1 MREKAIFIDSEKL
14 KIFIKDIFISL
25 EVIEEEAEKVAEIIV
40 ETDLRGVYSH
50 GVIRVPIYTKR
61 IGLGFIN
68 PKSKIDIVRDYNAS
82 AALDAN
88 NCLGQISSEKAMQMA
103 IEKADKYSVGV
114 VVVKNSNHFGAA
126 AAYAL
131 QAVEKD
137 MIGFATTNAACRMAP
152 TGGSEQIIGN
162 NPFCYA
168 IPAGEELPIILDVS
182 CSVVALGKIILKM
195 KKGENLP
202 LGWVLDKNGNA
213 TTDPYAAI
221 QGGGSLVPIGEHKGY
236 GMALVFDILSGI
248 LSDSIGGI
256 EVQSLYNLN
265 TDKKLGAGHFFMA
278 MKIDNFMPI
287 DRFKHRIDERIKE
300 IKNSSK
306 KEGVKQIH
314 LPGEIEFK
322 NKEKNLR
329 DGIPIA
335 KEVVE
340 ELKKTAKELGIN
352 IDDYKIFK

>member
-1 MREKAIFIDSEKL
+1 MRKREILVDSEKL
-14 KIFIKDIFISL
+14 KSFIKNIFISL
-25 EVIEEEAEKVAEIIV
+25 EVIEEEAEKVAEILV
-40 ETDLRGVYSH
+40 KSDLRGVNSH
-50 GVIRVPIYTKR
+50 GVIRVPIYAKR

-68 PKSKIDIVRDYNAS
+68 PKSKIDIVRDQNAS
-82 AALDAN
+82 AVLDAN
-88 NCLGQISSEKAMQMA
+88 NCLGQISSVKAMQLA

-114 VVVKNSNHFGAA
+114 TVVKNSNHFGEA

-131 QAVEKD
+131 QAVKKD
-137 MIGFATTNAACRMAP
+137 MIGFVTTNAACRMAP
-152 TGGSEQIIGN
+152 TGGTEQIIGN

-168 IPAGEELPIILDVS
+168 IPAGEELPIVLDVA
-182 CSVVALGKIILKM
+182 CSVVSLGKIILKM

-202 LGWVLDKNGNA
+202 LGWALDKNGNA
-213 TTDPYAAI
+213 TTDSSAVNED
-221 QGGGSLVPIGEHKGY
+221 GGSLVPIGEHKGY

-248 LSDSIGGI
+248 LGDSTGGT

-265 TDKKLGAGHFFMA
+265 TDKKLGTGHFFMA
-278 MKIDNFMPI
+278 MKIDNFIPI
-287 DRFKHRIDERIKE
+287 DRFKCRTDKRIKE

-306 KEGVKQIH
+306 KEGVKQIY

-335 KEVVE
+335 KEVLE
-340 ELKKTAKELGIN
+340 DLRKTAKELGIN